1 MKLYL
6 YSLKNR
12 LSGIY
17 ERPVAEVY
25 DEKDYPEFLAQ
36 SLALAEVS
44 VLARYKEYDIY
55 CLGIMDSKSGSIT
68 SCCDFVGSL
77 EPVCLSYIASKE
89 TKNVGKE
96 EAGTAA

>member
-25 DEKDYPEFLAQ
+25 DPVQYLESLAQ
-36 SLALAEVS
+36 SLALAEVP
-44 VLARYKEYDIY
+44 VLERYKEFDVY
-55 CLGIMDSKSGSIT
+55 CLGVLESKSGEISPAV
-68 SCCDFVGSL
+68 DFVGSI
-77 EPVCLSYIASKE
+77 EGVCLQYINAKKVKE
-89 TKNVGKE
+89 NVGE
-96 EAGTAA
+96 EDSRA